1 MLVVV
6 FDWCTQDYV
15 IFYFFFR
22 FRKLNFYSIFHIL
35 CFKIKNVE
43 LWKEEKMVGT
53 WGCYVRLRVR
63 GWKKKI
69 NEKRVTR
76 ETLVL
81 SSFGDPQKS
90 DTLDLALILET
101 GRSRRDSSSQ
111 LFAFIT
117 LFHRPTILIL
127 SLLF

>member
-1 MLVVV
+1 
-6 FDWCTQDYV
+6 
-15 IFYFFFR
+15 
-22 FRKLNFYSIFHIL
+22 
-35 CFKIKNVE
+35 
-43 LWKEEKMVGT
+43 
-53 WGCYVRLRVR
+53 VR